1 MPSISVPAIEGERRH
16 GLGDELGL
24 RMGADR
30 QERRRANQ
38 EEEEEEESR
47 KIREE
52 RANSHGNRGEE
63 AT

>member
-38 EEEEEEESR
+38 EEEESR